1 VFDTDV
7 VQRVYA
13 VREISALLKELI
25 ESSAPLS
32 SVWVAG
38 EVSNVSRPSSGHVYF
53 TLKDQNAQLRAVFF
67 ASRYVR
73 TSTARLI
80 EAGHAIVA
88 HGRVSLYETRGDLQL
103 VVDFVQPEGAGAL
116 QLEFERL
123 RAKLD
128 AEGLFEA
135 ARKRPLP
142 SFPRCI
148 GVVTSPSGAVFHDIQ
163 RVVERRWPLAQLM
176 LAPAPVQGPEAAPA
190 IAEALAALSARDDVD
205 VIILARGGGALE
217 ELSAFNDERVARAVF
232 GSTHPVVSA
241 IGHETDVTI
250 ADYVADHRAP
260 TPSAAAELVTPDR
273 SQLAQAVALAA
284 GRCEAALAAAVA
296 ARRRDIALAR
306 QRLTRGVPDVDFWR
320 QRVDDRIRRGFELV
334 EREHEGRV
342 HRTGTCVWRLKALD
356 PYATLDRGYAI
367 VQLGAHVVTSVR
379 DPRRGDRLDIRVKD
393 GTFQAVAGDASAV
406 RAARKRKP
414 IAGPQAPLFTMPEE
428 RV

>member
-1 VFDTDV
+1 MFDTAS

-13 VREISALLKELI
+13 VREISAILKELI

-80 EAGHAIVA
+80 EPGHAIIA
-88 HGRVSLYETRGDLQL
+88 HGRVSLYESRGDLQL
-103 VVDFVQPEGAGAL
+103 VVDFVQPEGTGAL

-123 RAKLD
+123 RAKLE
-128 AEGLFEA
+128 AEGLFEE

-142 SFPRCI
+142 PYPRCI
-148 GVVTSPSGAVFHDIQ
+148 GVVTSASGAVFHDIR
-163 RVVERRWPLAQLM
+163 RVVERRWPLARLM

-205 VIILARGGGALE
+205 VVILARGGGALE

-241 IGHETDVTI
+241 IGHEIDVTI
-250 ADYVADHRAP
+250 ADFVADHRAT

-273 SQLAQAVALAA
+273 AQLAHAVALAA
-284 GRCEAALAAAVA
+284 RRCEG
-296 ARRRDIALAR
+296 ALAR
-306 QRLTRGVPDVDFWR
+306 ITEGRRNAIGLARERLRRGIPDVNVWR
-320 QRVDDRIRRGFELV
+320 QRVDDRVRRGFELV
-334 EREHEGRV
+334 ERERESCAHK
-342 HRTGTCVWRLKALD
+342 TGTCVWRLKALD

-367 VQLGAHVVTSVR
+367 VQRGTHVVTSVR
-379 DPRRGDRLDIRVKD
+379 EPRRGDRLGIRVKD
-393 GTFQAVAGDASAV
+393 GTFQAVAGEASAV
-406 RAARKRKP
+406 RAARKRKAIP
-414 IAGPQAPLFTMPEE
+414 SPQAPLFTMPEE